1 MKEANRT
8 ITFSPSEIKK
18 FWKRTKRIEGS
29 DCLWWTGNKKE
40 TGYGKVRMDGKTWRA
55 HRACYVICH
64 GNIPD
69 GLHILHSCDNP
80 SCVNPDHLSAGTH
93 QENMRQMQIK
103 GRNGNNKIPF
113 FLRRRKPIRNKLS
126 SDDVAKIREAYFIG
140 GKTQM
145 CLAAIFNI
153 SQSQI
158 SAIVT
163 NKVWKSLASANQ
175 ENRRA

>member
-64 GNIPD
+64 GNIPN

-113 FLRRRKPIRNKLS
+113 FLRRRKLLRPSPPRPSNQPTRPRHHRL
-126 SDDVAKIREAYFIG
+126 R
-140 GKTQM
+140 
-145 CLAAIFNI
+145 L
-153 SQSQI
+153 
-158 SAIVT
+158 
-163 NKVWKSLASANQ
+163 SANQ
-175 ENRRA
+175 WLLNLRIP